1 MAVNTDAEFDKAAL
15 GGPGVA
21 PSGESLE
28 TEKLLSA
35 AGTPDAARRHDLRL
49 SGPFAVNLGSVK
61 SLDADLNGRSTPL
74 RSGSMG
80 HLRAPPRSPS
90 HVSVR
95 SRTSSVGT
103 AAKEQPE
110 PRDYLLLA
118 FCSCFCFFWPLS
130 IAALVFS
137 ILVSGSRSVPS
148 SSWPHHVTCAELS
161 ALKRRVRDGNCS
173 EPLEMARNSRRAFI
187 VCGEWAG

>member
-137 ILVSGSRSVPS
+137 ILS
-148 SSWPHHVTCAELS
+148 
-161 ALKRRVRDGNCS
+161 
-173 EPLEMARNSRRAFI
+173 RNSLQQGDLDGARRLGRLARLLSFVSMGLGLLMI
-187 VCGEWAG
+187 VVYVTVTAVS